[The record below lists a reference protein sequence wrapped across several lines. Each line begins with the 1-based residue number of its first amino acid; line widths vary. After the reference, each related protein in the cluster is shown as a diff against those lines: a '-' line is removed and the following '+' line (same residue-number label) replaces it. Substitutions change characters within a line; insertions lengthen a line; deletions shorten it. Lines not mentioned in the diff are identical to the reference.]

1 MIQIETTSHDPYF
14 NQAFEDYVFRTY
26 REGDVLL
33 LWRNRPAVVVGC
45 YQNICR
51 EVHMRALLDRGI
63 PVVRRMS
70 GGGTVYHDL
79 GNLNYTLISDQ
90 TGPLDYDRCLEPVIR
105 ALNAL
110 GVPAQKNRTCDIA
123 VDGKKISGSAQKI
136 AGGRVLHHGTL
147 LFDSDLSLLDEITT
161 GRKNDAFCSKGTESA
176 ICTVTNLRPYLKDDC
191 EIVTFAKRL
200 AEQLLPPGSEQI
212 RLTEPQLAEVRR
224 LADETYH
231 AWDWTW
237 GKTPAFTY
245 EKSAEFAGKPIFV
258 RYEARRG
265 LLRNAEVRSDAL
277 DAQALCAML
286 NGVRLDPALFL
297 EKQLVMP
304 KLQPEMKS
312 GVLCAWLKDEG
323 DEIHKGDALY
333 EIETDK
339 VVNQIEAT
347 EDGILRRQLCEEG
360 DTIDALAPVAIVE
373 TK

>member
-176 ICTVTNLRPYLKDDC
+176 ICTVTNLRPYLNDC

-245 EKSAEFAGKPIFV
+245 EKSAEFSGKPIFV

-297 EKQLVMP
+297 E
-304 KLQPEMKS
+304 
-312 GVLCAWLKDEG
+312 LCRTLAGER
-323 DEIHKGDALY
+323 A
-333 EIETDK
+333 
-339 VVNQIEAT
+339 
-347 EDGILRRQLCEEG
+347 EELL
-360 DTIDALAPVAIVE
+360 DCLM
-373 TK
+373 

>member
-1 MIQIETTSHDPYF
+1 MIQIETTSHDPFF
-14 NQAFEDYVFRTY
+14 NQAFEDYVFRNY
-26 REGDVLL
+26 REDDVLL

-51 EVHMRALLDRGI
+51 EVHMRALLERGI

-90 TGPLDYDRCLEPVIR
+90 QGPLDYDRCLEPVIR

-110 GVPAQKNRTCDIA
+110 GIPARKNRTCDIA

-161 GRKNDAFCSKGTESA
+161 GRKNDAFCSRGTESA

-200 AEQLLPPGSEQI
+200 AAQLLPPGSEHV
-212 RLTEPQLAEVRR
+212 RLTEGQLAEVRQ
-224 LADETYH
+224 LAEETYH
-231 AWDWTW
+231 SWDWTW

-245 EKSAEFAGKPIFV
+245 EKCAEFAGKPIFV
-258 RYEARRG
+258 RYEAKRG
-265 LLRNAEVRSDAL
+265 LLLGAEICSDAL
-277 DAQALCAML
+277 DAQAAGTML
-286 NGVRLDPALFL
+286 NGARLDPALFL
-297 EKQLVMP
+297 E
-304 KLQPEMKS
+304 
-312 GVLCAWLKDEG
+312 LCR
-323 DEIHKGDALY
+323 
-333 EIETDK
+333 T
-339 VVNQIEAT
+339 
-347 EDGILRRQLCEEG
+347 
-360 DTIDALAPVAIVE
+360 LAGERAGE
-373 TK
+373 LLDCLM

>member
-1 MIQIETTSHDPYF
+1 MIQIETTSHDPFF

-90 TGPLDYDRCLEPVIR
+90 TGPLDYNRCLEPVIR

-110 GVPAQKNRTCDIA
+110 GVPAHKNRTCDIA

-176 ICTVTNLRPYLKDDC
+176 ICTVTNLRPYLQDDC

-200 AEQLLPPGSEQI
+200 AEQLLPPGSERI
-212 RLTEPQLAEVRR
+212 RLTEQQLAQVRQ
-224 LADETYH
+224 LADEIYH

-245 EKSAEFAGKPIFV
+245 EKNAEFAGKPIFV
-258 RYEARRG
+258 RYEAKRG
-265 LLRNAEVRSDAL
+265 LLRNTEVRSDAL

-297 EKQLVMP
+297 E
-304 KLQPEMKS
+304 
-312 GVLCAWLKDEG
+312 LCRTLAGER
-323 DEIHKGDALY
+323 A
-333 EIETDK
+333 
-339 VVNQIEAT
+339 
-347 EDGILRRQLCEEG
+347 EELL
-360 DTIDALAPVAIVE
+360 DCLM
-373 TK
+373 

>member
-161 GRKNDAFCSKGTESA
+161 GRKTTRSA
-176 ICTVTNLRPYLKDDC
+176 PRERNRP
-191 EIVTFAKRL
+191 
-200 AEQLLPPGSEQI
+200 S
-212 RLTEPQLAEVRR
+212 
-224 LADETYH
+224 
-231 AWDWTW
+231 
-237 GKTPAFTY
+237 
-245 EKSAEFAGKPIFV
+245 
-258 RYEARRG
+258 
-265 LLRNAEVRSDAL
+265 VRSRICAL
-277 DAQALCAML
+277 ISRTTARSSRSQ
-286 NGVRLDPALFL
+286 
-297 EKQLVMP
+297 
-304 KLQPEMKS
+304 S
-312 GVLCAWLKDEG
+312 GWRSSCCRPSRSRSG
-323 DEIHKGDALY
+323 
-333 EIETDK
+333 
-339 VVNQIEAT
+339 
-347 EDGILRRQLCEEG
+347 
-360 DTIDALAPVAIVE
+360 
-373 TK
+373 

>member
-1 MIQIETTSHDPYF
+1 MIQIDTTSHDPYF

-105 ALNAL
+105 ALNGL

-176 ICTVTNLRPYLKDDC
+176 ICTVTNLRPYLKADC

-297 EKQLVMP
+297 E
-304 KLQPEMKS
+304 
-312 GVLCAWLKDEG
+312 LCRTLAGER
-323 DEIHKGDALY
+323 A
-333 EIETDK
+333 
-339 VVNQIEAT
+339 
-347 EDGILRRQLCEEG
+347 EELL
-360 DTIDALAPVAIVE
+360 DCLM
-373 TK
+373 

>member
-1 MIQIETTSHDPYF
+1 MIQIETTSHDPFF
-14 NQAFEDYVFRTY
+14 NQAFEDYVFRTC

-110 GVPAQKNRTCDIA
+110 GVPAHKNRTCDIA

-176 ICTVTNLRPYLKDDC
+176 ICTVTNLRPYLQDDC

-212 RLTEPQLAEVRR
+212 RLTEQQLAEVRQ
-224 LADETYH
+224 LADEIYH

-245 EKSAEFAGKPIFV
+245 EKNAEFAGKPIFV
-258 RYEARRG
+258 RYEAKRG
-265 LLRNAEVRSDAL
+265 LLRNTEVRSDAL

-297 EKQLVMP
+297 ELCRTLVG
-304 KLQPEMKS
+304 ER
-312 GVLCAWLKDEG
+312 A
-323 DEIHKGDALY
+323 
-333 EIETDK
+333 
-339 VVNQIEAT
+339 
-347 EDGILRRQLCEEG
+347 EELL
-360 DTIDALAPVAIVE
+360 DCLM
-373 TK
+373 

>member
-1 MIQIETTSHDPYF
+1 MIQIETTSHDPFF
-14 NQAFEDYVFRTY
+14 NQAFEDYVFRTC

-110 GVPAQKNRTCDIA
+110 GVPAHKNRTCDIA

-176 ICTVTNLRPYLKDDC
+176 ICTVTNLRPYLQDNC

-200 AEQLLPPGSEQI
+200 AEQLLPPGSEHI
-212 RLTEPQLAEVRR
+212 RLTEQQLAEVRQ
-224 LADETYH
+224 LADEIYH

-245 EKSAEFAGKPIFV
+245 EKNAEFAGKPIFV
-258 RYEARRG
+258 RYEAKRG
-265 LLRNAEVRSDAL
+265 LLRNTEVRSDAL
-277 DAQALCAML
+277 DARALCAML
-286 NGVRLDPALFL
+286 NGARLDPALFL
-297 EKQLVMP
+297 EICRTLAG
-304 KLQPEMKS
+304 ER
-312 GVLCAWLKDEG
+312 A
-323 DEIHKGDALY
+323 
-333 EIETDK
+333 
-339 VVNQIEAT
+339 
-347 EDGILRRQLCEEG
+347 EELL
-360 DTIDALAPVAIVE
+360 DCLM
-373 TK
+373 

>member
-1 MIQIETTSHDPYF
+1 MIQIETTSHDPFF

-161 GRKNDAFCSKGTESA
+161 GRKNDAFCSKGTEAA

-200 AEQLLPPGSEQI
+200 AEQVLPPGSEQI

-297 EKQLVMP
+297 E
-304 KLQPEMKS
+304 
-312 GVLCAWLKDEG
+312 LCRTLAGER
-323 DEIHKGDALY
+323 A
-333 EIETDK
+333 
-339 VVNQIEAT
+339 
-347 EDGILRRQLCEEG
+347 EELL
-360 DTIDALAPVAIVE
+360 DCLM
-373 TK
+373 

>member
-1 MIQIETTSHDPYF
+1 M
-14 NQAFEDYVFRTY
+14 
-26 REGDVLL
+26 

-51 EVHMRALLDRGI
+51 EVHVRALLDRGI

-110 GVPAQKNRTCDIA
+110 GIPAQKNRTCDIA

-191 EIVTFAKRL
+191 EIVTFARRL
-200 AEQLLPPGSEQI
+200 AEQLLTPGSACI
-212 RLTEPQLAEVRR
+212 RLTEQQLAEVRQ

-231 AWDWTW
+231 SWDWTW

-245 EKSAEFAGKPIFV
+245 EKTAEFAGKPIFV
-258 RYEARRG
+258 RYEAKRG
-265 LLRNAEVRSDAL
+265 LLRSAEVRSDVL
-277 DAQALCAML
+277 DAQAASAML
-286 NGVRLDPALFL
+286 NGARLDPALFL
-297 EKQLVMP
+297 DRCRTLAGEQ
-304 KLQPEMKS
+304 
-312 GVLCAWLKDEG
+312 A
-323 DEIHKGDALY
+323 
-333 EIETDK
+333 
-339 VVNQIEAT
+339 
-347 EDGILRRQLCEEG
+347 EELL
-360 DTIDALAPVAIVE
+360 DCLM
-373 TK
+373 

>member
-1 MIQIETTSHDPYF
+1 MIQIETTSHDPFF
-14 NQAFEDYVFRTY
+14 NQAFEDYVFRTC

-110 GVPAQKNRTCDIA
+110 GVPAHKNRTCDIA

-176 ICTVTNLRPYLKDDC
+176 ICTVTNLRPYLQDDC

-200 AEQLLPPGSEQI
+200 AAQLLPPGSEQI
-212 RLTEPQLAEVRR
+212 RLTEQQLAEVRQ
-224 LADETYH
+224 LADEIYH

-245 EKSAEFAGKPIFV
+245 EKNAEFAGKPIFV
-258 RYEARRG
+258 RYEAKRG
-265 LLRNAEVRSDAL
+265 LLRNTEVRSDAL

-297 EKQLVMP
+297 E
-304 KLQPEMKS
+304 
-312 GVLCAWLKDEG
+312 LCRTLAGER
-323 DEIHKGDALY
+323 A
-333 EIETDK
+333 
-339 VVNQIEAT
+339 
-347 EDGILRRQLCEEG
+347 EDLLDC
-360 DTIDALAPVAIVE
+360 LM
-373 TK
+373 